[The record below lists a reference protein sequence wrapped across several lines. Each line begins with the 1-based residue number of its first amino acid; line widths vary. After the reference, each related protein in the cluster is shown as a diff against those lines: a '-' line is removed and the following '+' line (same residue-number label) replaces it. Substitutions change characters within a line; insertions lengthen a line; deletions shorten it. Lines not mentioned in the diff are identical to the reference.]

1 MDPVVTAGQDPER
14 TQPIPVG
21 GAAGGAPRGRG
32 QRSVRNFV
40 VDGPLQLRLASYLV
54 AVALILSVGLGWLL
68 WDAWRETSQVIALGA
83 ADAGEPLAQAL
94 AREDGG
100 RLLVVAVALAGV
112 LLCLLVAAVVV
123 THKIAG
129 PAFAIA
135 RTCRQV
141 GEGRLARPR
150 PLRAGDLLTDLADDV
165 AGMVDALRGRE
176 ASERDAARA
185 AAAVLRD
192 PAATPAARADAAAAL
207 ERLAQDKEDRLGA

>member
-1 MDPVVTAGQDPER
+1 MDPVASASQDPDR
-14 TQPIPVG
+14 TQEIGAG

-32 QRSVRNFV
+32 QRSVKNFL
-40 VDGPLQLRLASYLV
+40 VDGPLQLRLAAYLV
-54 AVALILSVGLGWLL
+54 AVALVLSVGLGWLL
-68 WDAWRETSQVIALGA
+68 WDAWRETSAVIALGA

-165 AGMVDALRGRE
+165 AGMIDALRERE
-176 ASERDAARA
+176 ASERAAALAAAAALKDPTATPVARA
-185 AAAVLRD
+185 AAAE
-192 PAATPAARADAAAAL
+192 AL
-207 ERLAQDKEDRLGA
+207 ERLAQDKEDRLRA

>member
-1 MDPVVTAGQDPER
+1 MDHVATTGQDPAS
-14 TQPIPVG
+14 TPAG
-21 GAAGGAPRGRG
+21 GAAGDPRRGRG
-32 QRSVRNFV
+32 QRSVRNFL
-40 VDGPLQLRLASYLV
+40 VDGPLQLRLAAYLV

-68 WDAWRETSQVIALGA
+68 WDAWRETSAVIALGA

-141 GEGRLARPR
+141 GEGQLARPR

-165 AGMVDALRGRE
+165 AGMIDALRARE
-176 ASERDAARA
+176 ASERAAALAAAAVLKDPTATPAARA
-185 AAAVLRD
+185 AAAD
-192 PAATPAARADAAAAL
+192 AL
-207 ERLAQDKEDRLGA
+207 ERLAQDKEDRLRA